1 MQQQE
6 QAPPSYQQHVQQQQH
21 QPYVYPSN
29 GSAAHVQQTTTTTS
43 SDPTSSMLNNAVPNN
58 MKHGRSKD
66 EFSVVQTTVVA
77 THVSVEPVRRNSDPG
92 VTDTPDVKK
101 PYYPH
106 PPGYVPP
113 PAFAPPEPQYSP
125 QPPSAPPNPQ
135 PQPMPPGATPTPF
148 ASQPG
153 LGGSFQYT
161 QRQHPQHPPNG
172 FPAGL
177 RGNMPAPFSGGGHSP
192 PRVSTFQVPPPTNQ
206 GVRVTAAVA
215 PPPPQATGG
224 LPRGPPGG
232 AYFAQSQDTVNRSQ
246 QYQQQPAASFSG
258 PPPVANAP
266 VAAENQ
272 RRMSAPASSPWWKFQ
287 RRRKDPYPKET
298 RPVPAGQQDLN
309 GLMYPTENRSLG
321 PAAATAVQDAGVKVF
336 GGEGK
341 NGGAVFW

>member
-6 QAPPSYQQHVQQQQH
+6 QVPPSYHQHVQQQS
-21 QPYVYPSN
+21 YVYPSN
-29 GSAAHVQQTTTTTS
+29 GGAEHQQQTTPTS
-43 SDPTSSMLNNAVPNN
+43 SDPTSGRHNSAVPTSVN
-58 MKHGRSKD
+58 HGRSKD

-92 VTDTPDVKK
+92 IGDSPAVKK

-125 QPPSAPPNPQ
+125 QPPSAPPNHQ
-135 PQPMPPGATPTPF
+135 PQPMPPGATPNAF

-153 LGGSFQYT
+153 LGSSFQYT
-161 QRQHPQHPPNG
+161 QRQQPQHPQHV

-177 RGNMPAPFSGGGHSP
+177 AGNMPAPFSGGGRSP
-192 PRVSTFQVPPPTNQ
+192 PQVTTFQGPPPTNQ
-206 GVRVTAAVA
+206 GVCAPAAVA

-224 LPRGPPGG
+224 LPRGRPGG
-232 AYFAQSQDTVNRSQ
+232 AYFAQGQDAVNSRQ
-246 QYQQQPAASFSG
+246 QYQQQQSTSFSG
-258 PPPVANAP
+258 APSVANAP
-266 VAAENQ
+266 SVAANQ
-272 RRMSAPASSPWWKFQ
+272 RKMSAPASSPWWKFQ

-298 RPVPAGQQDLN
+298 RPVPASQQERN
-309 GLMYPTENRSLG
+309 GYNMYPTENRPLG

-341 NGGAVFW
+341 KGGAVFW